1 MTKKAEKMQLK
12 ETHNRSGLSF
22 RAVMAG
28 MPPSAGPSA
37 ADSGRTGT
45 NVLV

>member
-12 ETHNRSGLSF
+12 ETHNHSGLSF

-28 MPPSAGPSA
+28 RTPAAGLLA
-37 ADSGRTGT
+37 ADFA
-45 NVLV
+45 